1 MYIKSTAIALVYFLC
16 GFNAYAVLPPGY
28 EDIMY
33 CPPDY
38 CDRYISHGNSRFVGP
53 ASSFHECYNPETGD
67 VVDEVW
73 TGSLSDVVAPEGW
86 VESPP
91 VCEPQQGQSSAGEST
106 CEDNLQFK
114 IGKYTCS
121 SIHMS
126 SKSSKSSKASKSS
139 KSMRYKKG
147 LLCTDEE
154 VALNCPRSCGL
165 CVSQDDDVDTS
176 SIPEDTL
183 CTCYNANQLTNAV
196 QAIQNNQTE
205 YNQVSCTPGSNF
217 KSITYQLR
225 GGDPYYPY
233 RYGVVAGNEA
243 MSSECFQFDMHF
255 LIDETTYTACK
266 VLMESACAQLSD

>member
-1 MYIKSTAIALVYFLC
+1 MFIKSTAIALVC
-16 GFNAYAVLPPGY
+16 IVGGFKAYAVLPSGY

-33 CPPDY
+33 CPPEY
-38 CDRYISHGNSRFVGP
+38 CDRYISHGNSGFVGP
-53 ASSFHECYNPETGD
+53 ASSYHECFNPQTGD
-67 VVDEVW
+67 IIGEVW
-73 TGSLSDVVAPEGW
+73 TGYLSDVVAPEGW

-91 VCEPQQGQSSAGEST
+91 VCGSQQGQTS

-114 IGKYTCS
+114 MGRHKCS
-121 SIHMS
+121 SIRKS
-126 SKSSKSSKASKSS
+126 SKSSKSSKPPKNL
-139 KSMRYKKG
+139 RYSKG

-154 VALNCPRSCGL
+154 VAVNCPRSCGL
-165 CVSQDDDVDTS
+165 CNSQEVDVDTS
-176 SIPEDTL
+176 SIPDETL
-183 CTCYNANQLTNAV
+183 CTCYNANQLKNAV

-205 YNQVSCTPGSNF
+205 YKQVSCTPGSNF

-233 RYGVVAGNEA
+233 RYGVVAGSEA